1 MKLSIDLS
9 KKNLNMIKKIDDGRE
24 NGGINL

>member
-9 KKNLNMIKKIDDGRE
+9 KKNLNMFKKIDDGRE